1 MEIAAN
7 SNAADR
13 NDRTPLLDMRDI
25 TKRFGAVTVLS
36 GISLTCD
43 AGEVHAICGEN
54 GAGKS
59 TLMKVLA
66 GFYRPDAG
74 AIRIDGVNVHF
85 KHPLDSQR
93 SGIGI
98 IHQELS
104 LLPHR
109 TVAENMFLGRE
120 PTRFGIIQHRQMR
133 EAATRMLGRLQS
145 TIDPDASAGSLSIA
159 DQQMVE
165 IAKALTLDA
174 RILVFDEPTAALD
187 NAESA
192 KLFRLIDE
200 LRRDGA
206 AIIYISHRMA
216 EVFALADRLSV
227 IKDGRKVATVS
238 RAETNPDTVV
248 RQMVGREI
256 GTLFPARPKE
266 IQPGETVLNI
276 ADGSN
281 RSLSNIN
288 LTLRAGEIVGVAGL
302 EGSGKSALAR
312 ALSGDEPFRSATVR
326 MWDSGGGVSSPRQ
339 SARRRIAY
347 IPEDRK
353 IEGLGLRQSLRE
365 NTALARRAL
374 LRPLSPASQNGC
386 SVTAMDALLQ
396 KLDVRASDFGMP
408 VGALSGGNQQKVVV
422 ARWLAVDP
430 LIWVLCEPTR
440 GVDVG
445 AKSAIYTILRNLAD
459 AGSSIVVVSSD
470 LSEII
475 GISDRILVMS
485 EGRIAA
491 ECPAGASEEDIM
503 KHAVLIH
510 AGSNAREDAIA

>member
-1 MEIAAN
+1 METAVN
-7 SNAADR
+7 SKDAGRTDG
-13 NDRTPLLDMRDI
+13 TPLLEMRGI

-36 GISLTCD
+36 DISLSCD
-43 AGEVHAICGEN
+43 AGEVHAVCGEN

-74 AIRIDGVNVHF
+74 EIRIDGASAQF
-85 KHPLDSQR
+85 RHPLDSQR
-93 SGIGI
+93 DGIGI

-120 PTRFGIIQHRQMR
+120 PTRFGIIQQRKMR
-133 EAATRMLGRLQS
+133 DDASRVLGRLQS
-145 TIDPDASAGSLSIA
+145 SIDPDADAGSLSIA

-187 NAESA
+187 NAESE

-227 IKDGRKVATVS
+227 IKDGRKVATVA
-238 RAETNPDTVV
+238 RAETDPDTVV

-256 GTLFPARPKE
+256 GTLFPARSKT
-266 IQPGETVLNI
+266 IQPGDTVLDI
-276 ADGSN
+276 AGGNN
-281 RSLSNIN
+281 RWLSDIN

-302 EGSGKSALAR
+302 EGSGKSALGR
-312 ALSGDEPFRSATVR
+312 ALSGDAPFRSARIR
-326 MWDSGGGVSSPRQ
+326 MWDGSGGVSSPRQ
-339 SARRRIAY
+339 SVRRRVAY

-374 LRPLSPASQNGC
+374 SRPLSPASRNGC
-386 SVTAMDALLQ
+386 SSVAMDSLLDR
-396 KLDVRASDFGMP
+396 LDVRASDFGMS

-430 LIWVLCEPTR
+430 VIWVLCEPTR

-445 AKSAIYTILRNLAD
+445 AKSAIYKILRGIAD
-459 AGSSIVVVSSD
+459 AGSSVVVISSD

-475 GISDRILVMS
+475 GLSDRILVMS

-491 ECPAGASEEDIM
+491 ECAAGATEEDIM
-503 KHAVLIH
+503 KHAVLSH
-510 AGSNAREDAIA
+510 GSAAREDEVA